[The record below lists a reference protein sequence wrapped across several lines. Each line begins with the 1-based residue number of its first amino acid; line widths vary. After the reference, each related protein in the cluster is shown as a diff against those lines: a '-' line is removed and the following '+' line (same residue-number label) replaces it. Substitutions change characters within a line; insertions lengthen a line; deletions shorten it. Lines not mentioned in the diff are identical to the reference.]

1 MKKLIYAAVFI
12 AFVNSALFASYEEAL
27 KLFEKKDYKNSLKM
41 IASELEIANDTKPGS
56 PNYNLR
62 FLAAHDHWELGNV
75 KSAIS
80 HFTRCIEIRKDAV
93 EPYIDLAMLQ
103 ISVKKYGDAE
113 ATATRGIAVKKSPML
128 YYLLGLIS
136 LKRENFW
143 RAKEMFEKANS
154 LDPELYYSYNALGI
168 TLMRLKKYGEANTA
182 FSAANVIK
190 PKSVEILN
198 NLGRSYEKLGK
209 MKEALEYYE
218 KAAELDDQNKVVH
231 ENLTRLKKE

>member
-1 MKKLIYAAVFI
+1 MKKLLLATIFL
-12 AFVNSALFASYEEAL
+12 AFMNSALFASYEEAL
-27 KLFEKKDYKNSLKM
+27 KLFEKKDYKNSLTM

-75 KSAIS
+75 NSAIS

-103 ISVKKYGDAE
+103 LEIRRYGDAE
-113 ATATRGIAVKKSPML
+113 ATAIRGLAVKKSPML
-128 YYLLGLIS
+128 YYLLGLVS

-143 RAKEMFEKANS
+143 KAKEMLERANS
-154 LDPELYYSYNALGI
+154 LNPELYYSYNALGI
-168 TLMRLKKYGEANTA
+168 VLMRLKKYGEANTA
-182 FSAANVIK
+182 FTAAYVIK

-198 NLGRSYEKLGK
+198 NLGRSYEVLGK
-209 MKEALEYYE
+209 RKEALEYYE
-218 KAAELDDQNKVVH
+218 RAAGLDGESKVVR
-231 ENLTRLKKE
+231 ENLARLKKE